1 MTDHDGC
8 VGCKYEV
15 FSKFEMPCF
24 SCRRSYI
31 DRFALKENDPKK
43 YKTKPCEIEA
53 VQWDG
58 FNLKEISEF
67 VGESSVNYISTAAWQ
82 TIDKRT
88 GIRMRIK
95 TLEGWLDV
103 SVGDYIIKGLAGEF
117 YPCKP
122 DVFEKKYEL
131 I

>member
-1 MTDHDGC
+1 MKNNGEC
-8 VGCKYEV
+8 VGCKYEF
-15 FSKFEMPCF
+15 FSKIEMPCF

-31 DRFALKENDPKK
+31 DEFALKENGPKK

-58 FNLKEISEF
+58 FNLKEIREF
-67 VGESSVNYISTAAWQ
+67 VDKSSENCISTAVCP
-82 TIDKRT
+82 TIDKIT
-88 GIRMRIK
+88 SICVRIK
-95 TLEGWLDV
+95 TLEGWLNV
-103 SVGDYIIKGLAGEF
+103 SIGDYIIKGLAGEF